1 MMKTPFD
8 CLIFDADHT
17 LLDYKADERG
27 AFLRLF
33 SSLSLT
39 LDERQIERLHFLS
52 EHTWSQAGLSDVASE
67 YTQQNYH
74 DLYRSH
80 LRILFPRIFEELG
93 VSADAGIASE
103 RFLKELEHTGN
114 PIKGAEET
122 LALLQ
127 KNYRLFVATNGL
139 SAIQRGRLAVFGKR
153 FEKLFI
159 SEEMGVIKPQKEF
172 FDRILEEIGAKKETC
187 LMIGDS
193 LSSDI
198 AGAKQS
204 GLAAWW
210 YNPTEQTNGSP
221 FLPDRQIQ
229 DLKTLTE
236 LL

>member
-1 MMKTPFD
+1 
-8 CLIFDADHT
+8 
-17 LLDYKADERG
+17 
-27 AFLRLF
+27 
-33 SSLSLT
+33 
-39 LDERQIERLHFLS
+39 
-52 EHTWSQAGLSDVASE
+52 
-67 YTQQNYH
+67 
-74 DLYRSH
+74 
-80 LRILFPRIFEELG
+80 
-93 VSADAGIASE
+93 
-103 RFLKELEHTGN
+103 
-114 PIKGAEET
+114 
-122 LALLQ
+122 
-127 KNYRLFVATNGL
+127 
-139 SAIQRGRLAVFGKR
+139 
-153 FEKLFI
+153 
-159 SEEMGVIKPQKEF
+159 MGVIKPQKEF

>member
-1 MMKTPFD
+1 MMKTPFQ

-33 SSLSLT
+33 SSLSVT
-39 LDERQIERLHFLS
+39 LDNRQIERLHFLS
-52 EHTWSQAGLSDVASE
+52 EHTWSQAGLSDVASD
-67 YTQQNYH
+67 YIQRKYH

-80 LRILFPRIFEELG
+80 LHILFPKIFEELG
-93 VSADAGIASE
+93 VNADVGVVSE
-103 RFLKELEHTGN
+103 RFLKELEQSGT

-122 LALLQ
+122 LAFLQ
-127 KNYRLFVATNGL
+127 KRYRLFIATNGL
-139 SAIQRGRLAVFGKR
+139 SAIQRGRLAVFGER

-172 FDRILEEIGAKKETC
+172 FDQILKETGAKKETC

-198 AGAKQS
+198 AGAKKS

-210 YNPTEQTNGSP
+210 YNPTGQMNGSP
-221 FLPDRQIQ
+221 FLPDKQIR
-229 DLKTLTE
+229 DLKTLTD